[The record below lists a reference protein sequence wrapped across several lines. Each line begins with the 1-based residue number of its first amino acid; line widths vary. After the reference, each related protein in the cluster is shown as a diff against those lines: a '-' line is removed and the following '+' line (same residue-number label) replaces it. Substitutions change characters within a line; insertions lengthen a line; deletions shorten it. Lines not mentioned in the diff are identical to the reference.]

1 MRSGFCMWAIASAS
15 LVAADSPGD
24 LHAGI
29 NPTTSLKSVITPPPA
44 FHAELFKRAL
54 ATCGY
59 IRGNTA
65 SPLTCADGYNCVT
78 TSHALRVF
86 ACCNNIEC
94 IQDWGICQEY
104 GAQNSYDGDIYS
116 SIYGQILKCSSEAP
130 HCYRYARSS
139 TRGAYF
145 TDYSYA
151 CGTATSDILVLAT
164 ATNGNRDPASE
175 PTGAASNSYASIPGY
190 TYTPYA
196 SAPSRASSSSTK
208 SKLSIRSI
216 VLIVIF
222 GGGALFVAL
231 VVGYFF
237 IHQRRKQNRNKKNSA
252 STPQPPPAYPPMVI
266 NGPGPVYQWN
276 NGAPVGP
283 PPNAA
288 LFKPPEIVPTVHEMT
303 APVRP
308 LHEMPGGYDTPAGGV
323 GPLSDLP
330 PTCAKE

>member
-1 MRSGFCMWAIASAS
+1 MYRVDLLSIMKLGFCMWVIAFAP
-15 LVAADSPGD
+15 LVAADSPEY

-29 NPTTSLKSVITPPPA
+29 TLTASLKSVITPPPD
-44 FHAELFKRAL
+44 FHAELFKRTL

-78 TSHALRVF
+78 TVRALSLF

-94 IQDWGICQEY
+94 VQDWGICQEY
-104 GAQNSYDGDIYS
+104 GAQDSCGGLPQELCS
-116 SIYGQILKCSSEAP
+116 SIYGPVLKCSSEAP

-139 TRGAYF
+139 MRGGYF

-164 ATNGNRDPASE
+164 ATNGNQDPTSHL
-175 PTGAASNSYASIPGY
+175 PIPGY

-196 SAPSRASSSSTK
+196 SAPSSSSSTK

-216 VLIVIF
+216 LLIVIL

-231 VVGYFF
+231 VLGFVF

-252 STPQPPPAYPPMVI
+252 YTTQPPPAYPPI
-266 NGPGPVYQWN
+266 TTNRPVHQWN
-276 NGAPVGP
+276 NGAPARL

-288 LFKPPEIVPTVHEMT
+288 LFEPLEIVPTVHEVT

-308 LHEMPGGYDTPAGGV
+308 LHEMPGGYNMPAGGV
-323 GPLSDLP
+323 GPLSDPSP
-330 PTCAKE
+330 PTYAKE